1 MWKYFIGIVGYFR
14 NVCIELGGSD
24 MAKMKAG
31 EVRRQSILKDLLQNE
46 CCTYEYLMNTYQ
58 ISERSMQLDI
68 KELCKQGYKI
78 KGVKAKQGYVLHKE
92 ESEEASQKG
101 YFEASDAQKI
111 RKLFLMLVLQNS
123 STGYDVDE
131 LAKLM
136 RKYNHDGVQAD
147 LKTIQT
153 ALNELVDAR
162 MVALVND
169 KYVLSSNAPLQ
180 LALTSTDAINLL
192 NLLETC
198 TKGHHHEQ
206 ILGQIRKKLTIAL
219 FNEPEDESIPS
230 PAYVVYNKSYENAGK
245 LESLLEELN
254 KYPFE
259 EKELIIEYKNRAGQ
273 INKIPFV
280 VGNVVYSVDKDQLYL
295 LGEYRGK
302 RLIIK
307 YTSILKMEVTD
318 RMNTIF
324 GNEFYR
330 EIVESMFAISVE
342 DPVHV
347 KVEFDNIYAIKEKVN
362 RLILNRPKASLTENA
377 TTLYYE
383 DEVSGL
389 DDFAGYLRRFGY
401 SCRVIEPESLK
412 NLMKAS
418 AQRLLDAY
426 KRMENDE

>member
-1 MWKYFIGIVGYFR
+1 
-14 NVCIELGGSD
+14 

-31 EVRRQSILKDLLQNE
+31 EARRQSILKDLLQNE

-123 STGYDVDE
+123 SIGYDVDE

-347 KVEFDNIYAIKEKVN
+347 KVEFDNIFAIKEKVN